1 MKDDLTL
8 SKKLNQQTEEYTSE
22 EKDKKREDEIAER
35 IFKYSQ
41 GCSFI
46 MMVIITIIVFLLLF
60 YLS

>member
-1 MKDDLTL
+1 M